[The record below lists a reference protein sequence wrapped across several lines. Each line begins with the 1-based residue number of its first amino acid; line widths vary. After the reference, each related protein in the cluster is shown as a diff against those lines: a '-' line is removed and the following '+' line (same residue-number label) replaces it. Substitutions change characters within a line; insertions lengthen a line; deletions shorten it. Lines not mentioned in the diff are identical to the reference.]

1 VVGEVATS
9 LMEMEMAA
17 TINGALF
24 KEIMA
29 EMRENTLKRL
39 TSPTAVA
46 ASEEESRRKDLP
58 AE

>member
-1 VVGEVATS
+1 
-9 LMEMEMAA
+9 MAA